1 MSATDF
7 DSKTKAFLQWFKAL
21 PGSTFHEH
29 IEIADFRQRNAGRG
43 IGSWANDSAYHI
55 DLTNH
60 DMAVAL
66 QDIPAETA
74 LFTVPRSGIL
84 SSETSEL
91 KEKLPDM
98 FLGQDTAMEVDG
110 KPQQDPW
117 STLIIVMMYE
127 YFKGRESKWKPYI
140 DVLPASFETPM
151 FWSDAELDELQ
162 ASATRSKVGKESAE
176 KMFHDKILPVVRANH
191 HLFPTSQTYSDD
203 DLIKLAHRMGSTIM
217 SYAFDFQNE
226 DDEDE
231 NESEEWVEEREA
243 KSTMGMV
250 PMADI
255 LNADAEYN
263 VRSH

>member
-1 MSATDF
+1 MSCW
-7 DSKTKAFLQWFKAL
+7 L
-21 PGSTFHEH
+21 
-29 IEIADFRQRNAGRG
+29 IN
-43 IGSWANDSAYHI
+43 ND
-55 DLTNH
+55 T
-60 DMAVAL
+60 AVAL
-66 QDIPAETA
+66 QDIPAETV
-74 LFTVPRSGIL
+74 LFTVPRSGIV

-91 KEKLPDM
+91 KEKLPDI
-98 FLGQDTAMEVDG
+98 FLNQETAMEVDD

-127 YFKGRESKWKPYI
+127 YFKGSGSKWKPYI

-176 KMFHDKILPVVRANH
+176 KMFHDKILPAVRANH

-203 DLIKLAHRMGSTIM
+203 DLIELAHRMGSTIM

-226 DDEDE
+226 DEEDEDDT
-231 NESEEWVEEREA
+231 EEWVEERET

-263 VRSH
+263 VRCHR

>member
-1 MSATDF
+1 MQYR
-7 DSKTKAFLQWFKAL
+7 L
-21 PGSTFHEH
+21 
-29 IEIADFRQRNAGRG
+29 
-43 IGSWANDSAYHI
+43 
-55 DLTNH
+55 LTN

-66 QDIPAETA
+66 QDIPAEA
-74 LFTVPRSGIL
+74 VLFTVPRSGIL

-91 KEKLPDM
+91 KGKLPEI
-98 FLGQDTAMEVDG
+98 FQETAMEVDD

-127 YFKGRESKWKPYI
+127 YFKGSESKWKPYI
-140 DVLPASFETPM
+140 DVLPSSFETPM

-162 ASATRSKVGKESAE
+162 ASATRSKVGKASAE
-176 KMFHDKILPVVRANH
+176 EMFQDKVLPVIRANQ

-203 DLIKLAHRMGSTIM
+203 DLIQLAHRMGSTIM
-217 SYAFDFQNE
+217 SYSFDFQNE
-226 DDEDE
+226 DEEDEDE
-231 NESEEWVEEREA
+231 TEEWVEEREA

-263 VRSH
+263 VRCHPL